1 MSSEVEGTY
10 SRAVRWGEESVG
22 TAFVAVHGGGRKR
35 GLVVVV
41 PVVFILVACGSSWY
55 VIVFLRVLGRARS
68 SSFAFIGVRARCRS
82 RSLSFAFVVVRAR
95 CRARLVSFAC
105 AIGRVRCRSRVVLF
119 HPLVT

>member
-22 TAFVAVHGGGRKR
+22 TAFVAVRGGGRKR

-41 PVVFILVACGSSWY
+41 PVVPILVAHGSSWY
-55 VIVFLRVLGRARS
+55 VIVFLRVLGRARL
-68 SSFAFIGVRARCRS
+68 SSFTFVGMRARCPS
-82 RSLSFAFVVVRAR
+82 RSLSCALIIVRAR

-105 AIGRVRCRSRVVLF
+105 AIVHVCCHSRVVLF